1 MIKRF
6 YELLFIQV
14 YFPFLQNSF
23 WIFPPAIFFFFLLNF
38 RSSQN
43 DNLHQKKNHKG
54 AWWRDSSHSRIRN
67 SYAAVS
73 QNDAQV
79 VAIIG
84 WPCTLFYGPGLL
96 DVRTSCRKIA
106 RRDVDQGRI
115 SLNAI
120 VLFLFFLPTL
130 WCISNSRAFVPC
142 TYVYAMMLPAMWI
155 IDGPWTVS
163 SNKSTMTFA
172 GITWWRWKSSRT

>member
-1 MIKRF
+1 MNYPIINPTIF
-6 YELLFIQV
+6 SFPSEFLLV
-14 YFPFLQNSF
+14 
-23 WIFPPAIFFFFLLNF
+23 FPPAIFFFFLLNS

-43 DNLHQKKNHKG
+43 DNFHHKKKKSQR
-54 AWWRDSSHSRIRN
+54 WRDSSHSRIRN

-84 WPCTLFYGPGLL
+84 WPCTLFYEPGLL

-106 RRDVDQGRI
+106 RRDADQGRI